1 MRKSTIIACL
11 LGCSL
16 FVPVAAFAADVDDA
30 LTPRTRKIYL
40 EPEQSIFETGKLK
53 FLTAFTAGYDNNSH
67 LDSRR
72 MGDPYTQEFFKGTF
86 MAPLSNKTD
95 ITFDYSFMNLMYLG
109 ESKLDIITNGLRAGL
124 DHDMTETL
132 NVGGGY
138 SLDMLDY
145 INTGVDDYTDHT
157 VFFSAKHRLPEKMF
171 HALGYDIMYRD
182 YSKRFTSTSSG
193 VKTQKQR
200 KDVRNTLS
208 YEIGK
213 YYAKDLLKFGLEYLN
228 NNANEKY
235 LNYYDYDALKYG
247 MSVTHLFTERIT
259 GFMSVSRQDRVFR
272 SRTLLSDARVK
283 EKDRQYSVTTAL
295 YYTLNKSL
303 TFGLNYSYR
312 QNYSNEA
319 TERYSGSLISVSTY
333 YKF

>member
-1 MRKSTIIACL
+1 M
-11 LGCSL
+11 
-16 FVPVAAFAADVDDA
+16 
-30 LTPRTRKIYL
+30 
-40 EPEQSIFETGKLK
+40 
-53 FLTAFTAGYDNNSH
+53 
-67 LDSRR
+67 
-72 MGDPYTQEFFKGTF
+72 
-86 MAPLSNKTD
+86 
-95 ITFDYSFMNLMYLG
+95 
-109 ESKLDIITNGLRAGL
+109 
-124 DHDMTETL
+124 
-132 NVGGGY
+132 
-138 SLDMLDY
+138 
-145 INTGVDDYTDHT
+145 
-157 VFFSAKHRLPEKMF
+157 
-171 HALGYDIMYRD
+171 
-182 YSKRFTSTSSG
+182 
-193 VKTQKQR
+193 
-200 KDVRNTLS
+200 RNTLS

-312 QNYSNEA
+312 QNYSNVA